1 MCIRDS
7 KKGVSAPK
15 NKDNVRAN
23 IIEMQLRLADLQAA
37 QMRFEDATRRAEA
50 QLLNNFNAGPP
61 GITSTNVTISAPS
74 TSTTTAVSNVSE
86 SLQGASDP
94 YVAIGGAR

>member
-1 MCIRDS
+1 M
-7 KKGVSAPK
+7 KK
-15 NKDNVRAN
+15 D
-23 IIEMQLRLADLQAA
+23 LAVLEAA
-37 QMRFEDATRRAEA
+37 QIKVDTEA
-50 QLLNNFNAGPP
+50 ARMAAVLLNNFNAGPP

-94 YVAIGGAR
+94 YVNIGGGR